1 MITITEIVTLTF
13 TVYYG
18 AKERILGQFLT
29 NKQTERILQV
39 LGPMTQDIKHAVI
52 DNRRY
57 PHWPFAHTLPVKKT
71 TSFKCMADNEMEVSS
86 QCPTVDLQAGLQITL
101 QSKC

>member
-18 AKERILGQFLT
+18 VKERILGQFLT

-52 DNRRY
+52 DN
-57 PHWPFAHTLPVKKT
+57 
-71 TSFKCMADNEMEVSS
+71 
-86 QCPTVDLQAGLQITL
+86 
-101 QSKC
+101 